1 MSVKIESEKML
12 LKTFEMQ
19 VLGKLSPEQLEIVS
33 LFQRSSSITEVV
45 NYYFSKGRLVSF
57 VNILSVVRLLL
68 AKQFVVNVNFYNY
81 FNPLNLDKS
90 SGIVN
95 LLSDFGLIK
104 AEPKKPSLPTATS
117 KEILKNIPFFRSLA
131 PQMVDLFL
139 QNSSV
144 VDVSSGITFCQEGAS
159 QRTLLVL
166 LKGKATVYRKNA
178 TGSFER
184 VVVLNEGSLFGE
196 AGFFF
201 GTPRSASVIAD
212 ENCQVLVIKYI
223 PEIFDGLI
231 KTEVARDLQMR
242 IWAIHALL
250 KSEMF
255 KDLPQDCFDALI
267 FSGELK
273 KIPSRKVV
281 CKQGE
286 QGHTCY
292 VIIQGKVSVN
302 KNLTLVK
309 NLEQGDCFGELA
321 LLATG
326 GVRTASVHTET
337 DVILLEIHRNQFYK
351 MLAENLLLAVQ
362 FEKITYQRQAK

>member
-1 MSVKIESEKML
+1 MKIESEKML
-12 LKTFEMQ
+12 LKTFE
-19 VLGKLSPEQLEIVS
+19 VAALGKLPTDQLEIVG
-33 LFQRSSSITEVV
+33 LFQRSFSITEVV

-57 VNILSVVRLLL
+57 FNILTVVRLLL
-68 AKQFVVNVNFYNY
+68 AKQLVVNVNFYNY
-81 FNPLNLDKS
+81 FNPLNLEKF
-90 SGIVN
+90 SGFVN
-95 LLSDFGLIK
+95 LLLDLGIL
-104 AEPKKPSLPTATS
+104 ELDPKKPVTPLPATS
-117 KEILKNIPFFRSLA
+117 KNVLKDIPFFRSLA
-131 PQMVDLFL
+131 PQMVELFL

-144 VDVSSGITFCQEGAS
+144 VQVSSGITFCQEGAS

-166 LKGKATVYRKNA
+166 LKGKATVYKKNPA
-178 TGSFER
+178 GAFER

-273 KIPSRKVV
+273 KIPARKVV

-286 QGHTCY
+286 QGQTCY
-292 VIIQGKVSVN
+292 IIIQGRVSVN

-309 NLEQGDCFGELA
+309 FLEQGDCFGELA

-351 MLAENLLLAVQ
+351 MLAENLLLAVE
-362 FEKITYQRQAK
+362 FEKITYQRRPK